1 MKTRKNIRLKE
12 YDYSNNRRYFITIC
26 VKGMKYIFGELIDN
40 IMILNENG
48 NKIKEVITNFENE
61 KYDVD
66 YYQIMPNH
74 VHFIIYIKIDN
85 KVKLSQIVSSFKSKC
100 TNMIKISGMWQRG
113 YYERVIR
120 DQKEYDSIVKYI
132 DENPFREKYHW

>member
-1 MKTRKNIRLKE
+1 
-12 YDYSNNRRYFITIC
+12 
-26 VKGMKYIFGELIDN
+26 MKYIFGELIDN